1 LSYEKISKNNGNAQ
15 VERCKDRSST
25 VECGEYKLMTAG
37 GIDGLPATVV
47 TERRCVGGSE
57 VTTATT
63 TAATTTPTAITTTVA
78 AATAVADHLS
88 ETGVD
93 LLLGLREDSD
103 QVTSLLSICKKS

>member
-1 LSYEKISKNNGNAQ
+1 MN
-15 VERCKDRSST
+15 
-25 VECGEYKLMTAG
+25 AG

-63 TAATTTPTAITTTVA
+63 TAATTTPTAVTTTVA

-88 ETGVD
+88 ETGID

-103 QVTSLLSICKKS
+103 QVTSLLSICKTTLAMSINMKCSETYCQW